1 MELILFGI
9 SREIVGTKML
19 RVAPSE
25 NITTVGDLKH
35 WMKQKYPQIEK
46 LSSIAVAVDSEYAED
61 DRILLD
67 ESEVA
72 IIPPVSGG

>member
-9 SREIVGTKML
+9 SREIVGAKVL
-19 RVAPSE
+19 KVAAE
-25 NITTVGDLKH
+25 NVGTVGALKE
-35 WMKQKYPQIEK
+35 WLKQQYPQIEK
-46 LSSIAVAVDSEYAED
+46 LSSLAIAVNSEYAD
-61 DRILLD
+61 DSQVINS